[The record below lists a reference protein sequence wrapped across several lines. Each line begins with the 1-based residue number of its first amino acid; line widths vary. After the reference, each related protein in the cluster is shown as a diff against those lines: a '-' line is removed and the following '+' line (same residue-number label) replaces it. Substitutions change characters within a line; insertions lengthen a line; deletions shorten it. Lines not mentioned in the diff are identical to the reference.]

1 MTLLLGSCEAQV
13 LDPAGNSI
21 KNSGPSV
28 DTQAAEENKIITIRN
43 LNVKGVIPYID
54 MVTRMLPKNVNAAKN
69 VRKIAVKEKRKIVSA
84 RTVAAKKRKPA
95 TNEYWPVACFYQEQR
110 KSVGPS
116 LFS

>member
-1 MTLLLGSCEAQV
+1 MFHRKNFLSLLVCYFLV
-13 LDPAGNSI
+13 P
-21 KNSGPSV
+21 
-28 DTQAAEENKIITIRN
+28 TI
-43 LNVKGVIPYID
+43 
-54 MVTRMLPKNVNAAKN
+54 VTRMLPKNVNAAKN

-110 KSVGPS
+110 RSVGPS